1 MKINMVSLK
10 EENDKLPNNIAQLH
24 SYINTINNIKNA
36 LPLEVANKK
45 DIYYR
50 LNDIIRDLEK
60 IEDDI
65 WLIKRFVSVSID
77 RYERLEQELLFEAN
91 KRFK

>member
-1 MKINMVSLK
+1 MKL
-10 EENDKLPNNIAQLH
+10 
-24 SYINTINNIKNA
+24 
-36 LPLEVANKK
+36 
-45 DIYYR
+45 YYR
-50 LNDIIRDLEK
+50 LNNIIRDLEK

-65 WLIKRFVSVSID
+65 WLIKRFVGVSID

>member
-1 MKINMVSLK
+1 MKINLVSLK
-10 EENDKLPNNIAQLH
+10 EENDKLPNNISQLH
-24 SYINTINNIKNA
+24 SYISTINNIKNS

-65 WLIKRFVSVSID
+65 WLIKRFVGVSID